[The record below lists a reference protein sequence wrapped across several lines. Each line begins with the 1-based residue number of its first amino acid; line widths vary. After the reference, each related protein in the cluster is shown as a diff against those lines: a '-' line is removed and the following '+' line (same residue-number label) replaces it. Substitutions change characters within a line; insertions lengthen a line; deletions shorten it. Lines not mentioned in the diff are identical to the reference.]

1 MRRRD
6 APSLR
11 LRRLAARFVAARAG
25 VAAIEFAFVLP
36 VMLLL
41 FIGMSQVTVA
51 LSMDRKVTLLA
62 RTAADLVGRV
72 GTITA
77 AEVDGI
83 MQAASVVLEPYDDS
97 EVSIV
102 LSSVVVEDP
111 DGAGGPDPL
120 AASVCWS
127 RANANGTGRT
137 AGDEVPIPPGFD
149 QDGMS
154 FILAE
159 VRMPYRPL
167 FSLDNLF
174 TTITLWDDTAWPV
187 RNTDQVELQGT
198 PLC

>member
-1 MRRRD
+1 MIPARPRR
-6 APSLR
+6 SLHR
-11 LRRLAARFVAARAG
+11 AARRFARARSG

-41 FIGMSQVTVA
+41 FIGMSQATIA

-72 GTITA
+72 GTVTA
-77 AEVDGI
+77 DDLDGI
-83 MQAASVVLEPYDDS
+83 MRAASVVLQPYDDA

-102 LSSVVVEDP
+102 LSSVVVADP
-111 DGAGGPDPL
+111 DGAAGADPL

-127 RANANGTGRT
+127 RANANGTRRA
-137 AGDEVPIPPGFD
+137 AGDTLPIPAGFD

-167 FSLDNLF
+167 FSIDNLF
-174 TTITLWDDTAWPV
+174 TTVTLWDDTAWPV
-187 RNTDQVELQGT
+187 RNADQVELDGT
-198 PLC
+198 PPC